1 MTNDSLIIKCTG
13 CGAKNRVPE
22 ARMDEG
28 LKCGKCLPT
37 LLLEKR
43 GQVID
48 QVAGAMPKDAM
59 EEQIARI
66 I

>member
-1 MTNDSLIIKCTG
+1 MPNDSLIIKCTG
-13 CGAKNRVPE
+13 CGTKNRVPE
-22 ARMDEG
+22 ASLAG
-28 LKCGKCLPT
+28 GPKCGKCLPS
-37 LLLEKR
+37 LLLAKS

-48 QVAGAMPKDAM
+48 QVAGAKAAM

>member
-13 CGAKNRVPE
+13 CGARNRVPE
-22 ARMDEG
+22 ASLDEESR
-28 LKCGKCLPT
+28 CGKCLPT
-37 LLLEKR
+37 LLLAKS
-43 GQVID
+43 GQVIA
-48 QVAGAMPKDAM
+48 QIAGAKDAM